1 MKKEE
6 KKRLIEDLKESGE
19 EQIEIKKIPLPQ
31 SKDEVIGIVEC
42 RLGGPRMRVK
52 CFDGKTRIGR
62 VPGRLQ
68 RKLWV
73 KEGDYVL
80 CKLWELQKDERCDI
94 IYKYSKTQVNHLKS
108 KGIIN
113 EIEDSF
119 FEEEF

>member
-1 MKKEE
+1 MDKREKEE
-6 KKRLIEDLKESGE
+6 LIKDLKEE
-19 EQIEIKKIPLPQ
+19 EIEIRKTPLPKENQ
-31 SKDEVIGIVEC
+31 VIGIIES

-62 VPGRLQ
+62 VPGRLK

-80 CKLWELQKDERCDI
+80 CELWELQGDERCDI
-94 IYKYSKTQVNHLKS
+94 IYKYTKTQVNHLKS
-108 KGIIN
+108 KNIIK
-113 EIEDSF
+113 EVEETF